1 MPNNIL
7 KNGGHNMCGFF
18 IRVIWGIIKFIL
30 PFIKDF
36 IINKIL
42 EFVFQKI
49 IELFNTFVDYLNE

>member
-1 MPNNIL
+1 M
-7 KNGGHNMCGFF
+7 
-18 IRVIWGIIKFIL
+18 IIFLVEALIKIGKFIL
-30 PFIKDF
+30 PYILDF